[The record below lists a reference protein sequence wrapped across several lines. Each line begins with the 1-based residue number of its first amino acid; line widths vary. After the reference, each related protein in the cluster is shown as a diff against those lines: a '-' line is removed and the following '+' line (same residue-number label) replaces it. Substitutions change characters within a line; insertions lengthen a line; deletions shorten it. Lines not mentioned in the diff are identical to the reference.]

1 MGGSRLSTVS
11 TMSTEAMASRHL
23 VPAAAL
29 AVALLVRW
37 LLDPWLHELWAA
49 ALIFGA
55 VAVAVWYGGYRQAI
69 VIALVGYVASDLLF
83 MSPHGA
89 PSLATPPGLLGA
101 LLYSVSAGF
110 IIALG
115 HRARRAGAEARA
127 AAELLGRALSG
138 ARMAAWEWDVK
149 ADVLRLS
156 ENTPDLFA
164 AGREFRPSRRLL
176 ARIHPDDRQAHL
188 RAVRDA
194 LRRDDKIEYGFRI
207 VRPDGTIVW
216 IESRGDVT
224 RDARG
229 RATLIRGIVVD
240 VSERSAAQ
248 EALREAERRLQ
259 VSQDLA
265 PHGYAVLDPVRS
277 GGRIVD
283 FSVAYINDAG
293 AAMARLDRGVI
304 VGRRVLEVFP
314 GVASTLLFERL
325 RQCCETGRPSDFEV
339 GYPNE
344 SGGAWYRYLL
354 ARVDGSVAASFIDI
368 TSTKRLEDEL
378 RRRAEALKEADKRKN
393 EFLAVLAHELR
404 NPLAPV
410 ATSLQILK
418 RIGGDARTSRTL
430 EVMDRQL
437 AQIVHLIDDLLDIS
451 RIEQGKTTLH
461 RAVVQLQDAV
471 AQGLDTAEPHIRA
484 KAHELEVDMT
494 PVPLHV
500 HADPIR
506 IAQVVANLLN
516 NAAKYTHSHGR
527 IRLAL
532 RSESGCAMITV
543 EDNGIGI
550 PQDKLKSIFDLFV
563 QVDRSSDNAGG
574 GLGLGL
580 TLAKNLVEIHGG
592 TIEAKSD
599 GLGRG
604 STFEVRLPLVVEPAL
619 ERRPRQPAPAA
630 AARGRRRILVVDDN
644 QDAAETLAQLLRLGG
659 EDVRTTDNGGD
670 ALAIGPEFRPHVA
683 ILDLGMPDIDGYE
696 LAQRIRR
703 QRWGSGVL
711 LVALSGWGQ
720 DEDKARSR
728 AAGFDHHLT
737 KPVSPGDLEQVLE
750 HHAAI

>member
-1 MGGSRLSTVS
+1 VVI
-11 TMSTEAMASRHL
+11 MSNDARPL
-23 VPAAAL
+23 RQIVPAVAL

-37 LLDPWLHELWAA
+37 LLDPWLHEFWAA
-49 ALIFGA
+49 TLVFGA

-69 VIALVGYVASDLLF
+69 AVAIVGYLASQWMF
-83 MSPHGA
+83 MSSRGTLGLGTPAGA
-89 PSLATPPGLLGA
+89 IGV
-101 LLYSVSAGF
+101 LLYSVSCGL
-110 IIALG
+110 IVALG
-115 HRARRAGAEARA
+115 HRARRAGAEARS

-138 ARMAAWEWDVK
+138 ARMAAWEWDVTR
-149 ADVLRLS
+149 DTLRLS
-156 ENTPDLFA
+156 ESTPDLFG
-164 AGREFRPSRRLL
+164 AGRVFRPSRRLL
-176 ARIHPDDRQAHL
+176 SHIHPEDRQRHL

-194 LRRDDKIEYGFRI
+194 VKNGDKIEYGFRI
-207 VRPDGTIVW
+207 QRPDGTMTW
-216 IESRGDVT
+216 IESRGDV
-224 RDARG
+224 AREASG
-229 RATLIRGIVVD
+229 RATLIRGIVID
-240 VSERSAAQ
+240 VTERSLTQ
-248 EALREAERRLQ
+248 QALREVERRLQ
-259 VSQDLA
+259 ISQDLA
-265 PHGYAVLDPVRS
+265 PHGYAVLAPVRNGS
-277 GGRIVD
+277 GRIGD

-293 AAMARLDRGVI
+293 AAMAKLDRNDI

-325 RQCCETGRPSDFEV
+325 RECCDTGMPNDFEV
-339 GYPNE
+339 CYPNE
-344 SGGAWYRYLL
+344 AGGAWYRYLL
-354 ARVDGSVAASFIDI
+354 AKVDGSVAASFIDI
-368 TSTKRLEDEL
+368 TANKRLEDEL
-378 RRRAEALKEADKRKN
+378 RRRAEALKEADRRKN

-418 RIGGDARTSRTL
+418 RMGGDARTARTL
-430 EVMDRQL
+430 DVMDRQL

-461 RAVVQLQDAV
+461 RAVVQLQDAL
-471 AQGLDTAEPHIRA
+471 AQGVDTAEPHIRA
-484 KAHELEVDMT
+484 KGHELSIDMT

-500 HADPIR
+500 HADPMR

-532 RSESGCAMITV
+532 RSEPGYAVITV
-543 EDNGIGI
+543 ADNGIGI
-550 PQDKLKSIFDLFV
+550 PQDKIKSIFDMFV

-592 TIEAKSD
+592 TIEATSE

-604 STFEVRLPLVVEPAL
+604 SAFIVRLPLVVEPAL
-619 ERRPRQPAPAA
+619 ERRPRDS
-630 AARGRRRILVVDDN
+630 ARQASARSPRRILVVDDN

-659 EDVRTTDNGGD
+659 EEVRTTDNGED

-703 QRWGSGVL
+703 QRWGTGVL
-711 LVALSGWGQ
+711 IVALSGWGQ
-720 DEDKARSR
+720 EEDKVRSR
-728 AAGFDHHLT
+728 EAGFDHHLT
-737 KPVSPGDLEQVLE
+737 KPVSPDDLEQVLE
-750 HHAAI
+750 HYASI

>member
-1 MGGSRLSTVS
+1 MRTDARSL
-11 TMSTEAMASRHL
+11 RHL
-23 VPAAAL
+23 MPAAAL
-29 AVALLVRW
+29 AVALLARW
-37 LLDPWLHELWAA
+37 LLDPWLREFSAA
-49 ALIFGA
+49 TLMFGA
-55 VAVAVWYGGYRQAI
+55 VAVAVWCGGYRQAI
-69 VIALVGYVASDLLF
+69 VVALLGYAASQWLF
-83 MSPHGA
+83 MSSRGA
-89 PSLATPPGLLGA
+89 VPLASATGALGLL
-101 LLYSVSAGF
+101 LYAVSCSL

-115 HRARRAGAEARA
+115 HRARRAGAEARSS
-127 AAELLGRALSG
+127 AEQLARALSG
-138 ARMAAWEWDVK
+138 ARVAAWEWDVTR
-149 ADVLRLS
+149 DVLRLS
-156 ENTPDLFA
+156 ENTPDLFG

-176 ARIHPDDRQAHL
+176 PHIHPEDRQTHL
-188 RAVRDA
+188 RTVRDA
-194 LRRDDKIEYGFRI
+194 LRSGDKIEYAFRI
-207 VRPDGTIVW
+207 VRPDGAVVW
-216 IESRGDVT
+216 IESRGDVV
-224 RDARG
+224 RDAGG
-229 RATLIRGIVVD
+229 RATLVRGIVID
-240 VSERSAAQ
+240 VTERSLARR
-248 EALREAERRLQ
+248 ALREAERRLQ

-265 PHGYAVLDPVRS
+265 PHGYAVLQPMRNGS
-277 GGRIVD
+277 RITD
-283 FSVAYINDAG
+283 FGVAYINDAG
-293 AAMARLDRGVI
+293 AAMARLDREAI
-304 VGRRVLEVFP
+304 IGRRVLEVFP
-314 GVASTLLFERL
+314 GVATTLLFERL
-325 RQCCETGRPSDFEV
+325 RECCDTGRPSDFEV
-339 GYPNE
+339 CYPNE

-354 ARVDGSVAASFIDI
+354 AKVDGSVAASFIDV
-368 TSTKRLEDEL
+368 TANKRLEDEL
-378 RRRAEALKEADKRKN
+378 RRRADALKEADRRKN

-418 RIGGDARTSRTL
+418 RIGGDARTARTL

-461 RAVVQLQDAV
+461 RAVVQLQDAI
-471 AQGLDTAEPHIRA
+471 AQGVDTAEPHIRA
-484 KAHELEVDMT
+484 KAHELTVDMT

-500 HADPIR
+500 HADPVR

-527 IRLAL
+527 MRLAL
-532 RSESGCAMITV
+532 RSEAGFAVITV

-550 PQDKLKSIFDLFV
+550 PPDKLRSIFDLFV

-592 TIEAKSD
+592 TIEARSE

-604 STFEVRLPLVVEPAL
+604 STFVVRLPLVVEPAL
-619 ERRPRQPAPAA
+619 ERRPRREAPAPPAQ
-630 AARGRRRILVVDDN
+630 RRRRILVVDDN
-644 QDAAETLAQLLRLGG
+644 QDAAETLAQLLRLSG
-659 EDVRTTDNGGD
+659 EEVRTTDNGED

-728 AAGFDHHLT
+728 EAGFDHHLT
-737 KPVSPGDLEQVLE
+737 KPVAPDALEEVLE
-750 HHAAI
+750 HYAAL

>member
-1 MGGSRLSTVS
+1 
-11 TMSTEAMASRHL
+11 MSNDSSALRHY

-29 AVALLVRW
+29 AVALFVRW
-37 LLDPWLHELWAA
+37 LLDPWLHDAWATP
-49 ALIFGA
+49 LVFGA
-55 VAVAVWYGGYRQAI
+55 VAAAVWYGGYRQAI
-69 VIALVGYVASDLLF
+69 VIALIGYVTADWLF
-83 MSPHGA
+83 MSPRG
-89 PSLATPPGLLGA
+89 SLSAGDTTGVLGL
-101 LLYSVSAGF
+101 LLYSISCGL

-115 HRARRAGAEARA
+115 HIARRAQAETRA
-127 AAELLGRALSG
+127 SAELLGRALAG
-138 ARMAAWEWDVK
+138 ARMAAWEWDVA

-156 ENTPDLFA
+156 PSTPDVFGW
-164 AGREFRPSRRLL
+164 GREFRPSRRFL
-176 ARIHPDDRQAHL
+176 ARIHPEDRDKHL
-188 RAVRDA
+188 RAVREA
-194 LRRDDKIEYGFRI
+194 LQSGSTIEYGFRV
-207 VRPDGTIVW
+207 VRPDGSVVW

-224 RDARG
+224 RDGAG
-229 RATLIRGIVVD
+229 RATLVRGIVVD
-240 VSERSAAQ
+240 VTERSLA
-248 EALREAERRLQ
+248 ELALRDAEHRLQ

-265 PHGYAVLDPVRS
+265 PHGYAVLDCMRS
-277 GGRIVD
+277 SERRIVD
-283 FSVAYINDAG
+283 FTVAYINAAG
-293 AAMARLDRGVI
+293 AALAHRSPDEI
-304 VGRRVLEVFP
+304 VGRRVLDAFP
-314 GVASTLLFERL
+314 GVASTVLFDRL
-325 RQCCETGRPSDFEV
+325 RETSETGKTSDFEV
-339 GYPNE
+339 CYPND
-344 SGGAWYRYLL
+344 SGGAWFRYLL
-354 ARVDGSVAASFIDI
+354 AKVDGSIAASFIDI
-368 TSTKRLEDEL
+368 TANKRLEDEL
-378 RRRAEALKEADKRKN
+378 RRRADALKEADKRKN

-418 RIGGDARTSRTL
+418 RLGGDPRTARTL
-430 EVMDRQL
+430 DVMDRQL

-461 RAVVQLQDAV
+461 RAVVQLQDV
-471 AQGLDTAEPHIRA
+471 LAQGIDTAEPHIRA
-484 KAHELEVDMT
+484 KGHELTVDMT

-527 IRLAL
+527 IRISL
-532 RSESGCAMITV
+532 RSEAGEAVITV
-543 EDNGIGI
+543 ADNGIGI

-592 TIEAKSD
+592 TIEARSE
-599 GLGRG
+599 GLGKG
-604 STFEVRLPLVVEPAL
+604 STFVVRLPLVVEPAL
-619 ERRPRQPAPAA
+619 ERRPRESVRAA
-630 AARGRRRILVVDDN
+630 TARSLRRILVVDDN

-659 EDVRTTDNGGD
+659 EEVLTTDNGED

-720 DEDKARSR
+720 EEDKVRSR
-728 AAGFDHHLT
+728 EAGFDHHLT
-737 KPVSPGDLEQVLE
+737 KPVSPSDLEAVLE
-750 HHAAI
+750 HYAAL

>member
-1 MGGSRLSTVS
+1 
-11 TMSTEAMASRHL
+11 MSTDTGASRQF
-23 VPAAAL
+23 VPVTAL
-29 AVALLVRW
+29 AVALFVRW
-37 LLDPWLHELWAA
+37 LLDPWLHEFWAA
-49 ALIFGA
+49 TLIFGA
-55 VAVAVWYGGYRQAI
+55 VAVAVWYGGYRQGI
-69 VIALVGYVASDLLF
+69 VIAILGYAASQWLF
-83 MSPHGA
+83 MSPRGTL
-89 PSLATPPGLLGA
+89 PLGSATGLLG
-101 LLYSVSAGF
+101 LCLYAVSTGL

-115 HRARRAGAEARA
+115 HRARRAGGEARS

-138 ARMAAWEWDVK
+138 ARMAAWEWDVTH
-149 ADVLRLS
+149 DVLRLS
-156 ENTPDLFA
+156 DSTPDLFG
-164 AGREFRPSRRLL
+164 AGREIRPSRRLL
-176 ARIHPDDRQAHL
+176 AHIHPEDRPAHL

-194 LRRDDKIEYGFRI
+194 LRGSDKIEYGFRI
-207 VRPDGTIVW
+207 VRPDGTTVW

-229 RATLIRGIVVD
+229 RATLVRGIVID
-240 VSERSAAQ
+240 VTERSVAR
-248 EALREAERRLQ
+248 EALREVERRLQ

-265 PHGYAVLDPVRS
+265 PHGYAVLEPVRGGS
-277 GGRIVD
+277 GRIVD
-283 FSVAYINDAG
+283 FSLSYINDAG
-293 AAMARLDRGVI
+293 AAMAKLDRSNI

-325 RQCCETGRPSDFEV
+325 RECCDTGRPSDFEV
-339 GYPNE
+339 CYPNE
-344 SGGAWYRYLL
+344 SGGSWYRYLV
-354 ARVDGSVAASFIDI
+354 ATVDGSVAASFIDI
-368 TSTKRLEDEL
+368 TANKRLEDEL
-378 RRRAEALKEADKRKN
+378 RRRAEALKEADRRKN

-418 RIGGDARTSRTL
+418 RIGGDERTERTL
-430 EVMDRQL
+430 DVMERQL

-471 AQGLDTAEPHIRA
+471 AQGVDTAEPHIRA
-484 KAHELEVDMT
+484 KAHELTIDMT

-532 RSESGCAMITV
+532 RSEAGCAVITV

-550 PQDKLKSIFDLFV
+550 PPDKLKSIFDLFV
-563 QVDRSSDNAGG
+563 QVDRASDNAGG

-592 TIEAKSD
+592 AIEAKSA
-599 GLGRG
+599 GLGKG
-604 STFEVRLPLVVEPAL
+604 SAFVVRLPLVIEPAL
-619 ERRPRQPAPAA
+619 ERRPREAA
-630 AARGRRRILVVDDN
+630 RASPARGRRRILVVDDN
-644 QDAAETLAQLLRLGG
+644 QDAAETLAQLLSLGG
-659 EDVRTTDNGGD
+659 EDVRTTDNGED

-720 DEDKARSR
+720 EEDKVRSR
-728 AAGFDHHLT
+728 EAGFDHHLT
-737 KPVSPGDLEQVLE
+737 KPVSPDDLEQVLE
-750 HHAAI
+750 HYAAI